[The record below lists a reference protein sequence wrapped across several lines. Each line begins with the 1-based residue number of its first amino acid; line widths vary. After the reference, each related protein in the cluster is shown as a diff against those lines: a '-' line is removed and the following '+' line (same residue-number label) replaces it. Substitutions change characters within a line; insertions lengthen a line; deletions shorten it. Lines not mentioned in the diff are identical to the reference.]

1 MRSARVVIWQR
12 IAEVLAAEI
21 GSGSFPPGGRLPTET
36 ALARRFGV
44 NRHTL
49 RQAIGSLSTAGLVSV
64 QHGRGTFVRPVPML
78 EYPLGARTRFSE
90 ILSRQSL
97 MADGELLAA
106 RESPASAEVA
116 EALGLPEETPVVV
129 LEILR
134 RADGQ
139 PVSVSTA
146 HLPAL
151 RFRGIDVAFRETN
164 SVTAA
169 LRAFGVADYTRRS
182 TRIWTRMPTLDEAV
196 LLRQRAD
203 VPVLVMESVNQDVSG
218 QAIEFGIS
226 RAAGQRVQVLVAS

>member
-21 GSGSFPPGGRLPTET
+21 GSGSFPPGGRLPTE
-36 ALARRFGV
+36 AVLAGRFGV

-49 RQAIGSLSTAGLVSV
+49 RQAIGALSSAGLVSV
-64 QHGRGTFVRPVPML
+64 QHGRGTFVRPAPML

-106 RESPASAEVA
+106 REGLASAEVA
-116 EALGLPEETPVVV
+116 EALGLPVETPVVV

-134 RADGQ
+134 RADGL

-146 HLPAL
+146 HLPAP

-164 SVTAA
+164 SITAA

-182 TRIWTRMPTLDEAV
+182 TRIWTRMPTPEEAV
-196 LLRQRAD
+196 LLRQRGD
-203 VPVLVMESVNQDVSG
+203 VPVLVMESLNQDERA
-218 QAIEFGIS
+218 QAIEFSIS
-226 RAAGQRVQVLVAS
+226 RAAGQRLQVLVAN